1 MNSSSSLFHSS
12 SGSLT
17 GIDDDGIRRHVIPVN
32 KESAWVYPK
41 GVEIVKDK
49 SKTHQGIW
57 QDDNS
62 GNNNKKF
69 TVTHT
74 FKQFAQ
80 NNSSSSSSSNKKK
93 TNQPPS
99 MEGEEVWIF
108 RKDDPQGIDSRV
120 LNENPIQGKWGYAP
134 AVKKKKRGDKTII
147 LQKNIDPLDMW
158 FYPPNTKESDIPSN
172 CTIMGDWIKP
182 QDHNNDNDMTSAPP
196 GVKGKVGSQQWNMF
210 GNNNKERR
218 KIIPGKKKSD
228 PSVQTSSESKKVPPK
243 TSNNATSTTTEMPTT
258 PKMSSSKTA
267 TTSKKKKA
275 VSKRDS
281 SLSNSS
287 PPSTPAKKSESY
299 KPSSTATLD
308 SSMSSILSTPQS
320 AKRNSRRVLPTSP
333 GSLQS
338 SISSITSSKRAL
350 GSDDFQIMVRRQP
363 TLEVFPLIVQP
374 NYKIAQVKQKIN
386 RTRGIPMDEIKL
398 SHKDRPLDKVGPKE
412 TLTSLGIRNRD
423 TVDLAGFTLYIRTLK
438 GKKYVL
444 NNIDVELPV
453 DKLRELAAEKDK
465 TPVEKIGLYFNKQ
478 VLQCGTPLTRYKV
491 KSKSVIEL
499 KYDSA
504 GIIAAEQ
511 KVYTRRADVP
521 RRQVA
526 PSAQPPPKKPSI
538 TLKKTT
544 TPTPEATIEINVI
557 PAERDGTPVKLT
569 IGAKDTTDDVLRKA
583 AKKVGVLRS
592 DLVLIQSDGSTIADG
607 NYQPQKGD
615 TLRVAPIVTIEL
627 PDQSF
632 VKTTLVPGQNNT
644 LEDIKRQ
651 ILESHD
657 IPMDAQVLVTE
668 NNDDDNNDKSEQD
681 SAVTRN
687 KFFKLHIKRPSKTI
701 SVRGP
706 DEMLHTIVLEAD
718 ETSLDLWK
726 KVGEA
731 VGIPLDELCL
741 AMDESDE
748 ELDQDE
754 YTPNDGDVLAVVV
767 PPSTITVTL
776 PNGDKFELEVMPTAT
791 IAELKEVLE
800 EETGTT
806 QDQHKIFLVDGD
818 VELSDDMQLSEDMDL
833 RLELK
838 VLGASAV
845 DIVENEPA
853 TETINVTIR
862 KADGQMVQVQ
872 LDQDISAM
880 DARKL
885 MSDQTGI
892 PIQDLRL
899 SKDGSEELKKGYVP
913 TDGDV
918 LKIIPPRL
926 SVKTAEGDI
935 IHLDILPNDT
945 EHSLRCRIAQ
955 KVGLPASELAL
966 LKGEKKVEEGY
977 LPSNGDELRLKPR
990 KISVL
995 GLDGTFF
1002 QIAMSSDDT
1011 PESIR
1016 RKISKEAS
1024 IPLKDVVLSKDEKR
1038 VDAQYMPSSGEVLKI
1053 VQSSI
1058 SITLP
1063 DGSCIKAPTR
1073 SNSTVASIK
1082 EYIEHREGIKKC
1094 HITLVDADGKE
1105 LNDDLPVGRDSEV
1118 HVQFKK
1124 NEITIKTP
1132 DENAFTI
1139 EIDANEAVKTLRD
1152 MISTRLGIPSQEIR
1166 LSMEDEELSGSF
1178 VLSNG
1183 DVVTIEP
1190 PSVVV
1195 SLPNGATLELAASK
1209 DTTVADIK
1217 EVLKDETGVSIQ
1229 KQKLFVE
1236 GGQEPMED
1244 ETAITKDLKIRMEVE
1259 EVAAPKEAFTVTVQ
1273 SPNEQTFSIEIFP
1286 DDSFLE
1292 LKRKVARSLN
1302 VPIKDLRLSKD
1313 EVEIGDD
1320 FQPMDGDS
1328 LYILSPT
1335 ITVELPNQELVELEA
1350 LPETTIGDIKLALE
1364 EETGIAKDKQHIFLS
1379 AENSDIALS
1388 DDTPITKDLVVKLE
1402 ESTQVKVKDFVGN
1415 EIAFDIAPRSDM
1427 KSLRSQIA
1435 TKIGMQAKDLRL
1447 INGNEEVKSCSFS
1460 NGDVL
1465 TLLPPRVIVR
1475 FPDGSKR
1482 EFPVLPTQKII
1493 DLKKLI
1499 ERKTGMGPGSQR
1511 IFFYQKDD
1519 ELDDSVIFSRSDF
1532 VDRTILQVRY
1542 DKPEVTVLL
1551 PDGRKLSMELEFS
1564 DTKNDVRFKV
1574 AREIGGGIA
1583 AQDLRLL
1590 LDGKE
1595 IDRKYKPI
1603 TGHVLSVQAHAIK
1616 VEMPDGSK
1624 ISLTVIPTQTIAD
1637 IKDMIEQI
1645 TGLPMDSLCIFLKSR
1660 TENLADDEPV
1670 SRFDFDNSTI
1680 LEVRSPDGSPEVE
1693 VQLPDGNSF
1702 HLVIDTEKSLS
1713 EIKKIIEEQFGL
1725 PIGEIKL
1732 NGELLQAPDTKPLLS
1747 YLGTSIRSD
1756 SVIRVEA
1763 PEMTLALPIS
1773 GKRVQLKV
1781 LPNMTVGDLKKRLI
1795 DEHPEVAGTW
1805 DDYAFRTS
1813 NSGEEVDDRTSV
1825 KNLDFNTTF
1834 NVEEKQRSFEVFVER
1849 QGFETFSIS
1858 VMPSDDIDDVKER
1871 ISSITNVSPEHQHLT
1886 FNGAALREG
1895 KSLRE
1900 QGLKGS
1906 CSISLEPMQL
1916 QVKLSNGT
1924 PLDFSVKPTYD
1935 IRKVKDLICEETSID
1950 PANQTLLFDGKV
1962 LKDKMAISDID
1973 VCSGDVLQLETF
1985 GISVLCWSGDVIEL
1999 NGIERNSSID
2009 DVMEMVTKT
2018 KGVPKEKQRITRG
2031 GQDLSK
2037 LATKTLRDLDIQ
2049 NNDVLM
2055 LDNPEKMLVTTT
2067 PTKRA
2072 TAPFSFLKK
2081 ATNILSSPKV
2091 HVPDESQE
2099 TVEKQPVS
2107 STGKEMLAEE
2117 KEGSESSSCEEAS
2130 ASSDEESIAAIND
2143 TFTITVITPDITPVT
2158 VDISTSDSPSDVRSK
2173 ISEQV
2178 GISMEILRLSRHGH
2192 DSIVDEDFI
2201 PCEGDILTVEPPSI
2215 SITSEDGSTFE
2226 LSALLNTTINDVKKY
2241 LQDQTGTPIDLQKLV
2256 LADGNGESL
2265 TDDAPITKDV
2275 HLILTTNNSMAVDSD
2290 EESEIE
2296 SSTETE
2302 QKESFITIAL
2312 PDGKVISVEITRSDL
2327 ARDIRKKIAK
2337 AIGTSVKNLRLSKN
2351 GRVIDKKYLPSP
2363 GDSLA
2368 LMPPD
2373 LRIALPDGSKLTMPA
2388 VPSTTIDDVKAF
2400 LERET
2405 GTSANEQ
2412 ELYYYGLHGKDL
2424 LTEIPSSNEDI
2435 DIKLQVTAKKQPR
2448 LITIQTPD
2456 EESFV
2461 MEVKDSD
2468 TAKEFRK
2475 RVAKR
2480 AGFSMKGLRL
2490 TMSGIEVD
2498 AKYLPL
2504 HGDVLRVEPPVV
2516 VIEFMDGETM
2526 ELEAMPGTTVED
2538 IKDILEEEMGI
2549 LKSNQKLV
2557 SMESNGKEWE
2567 DDRSITKDV
2576 RFRLIEFEEEELY
2589 DEITLD
2595 DSIEDIDD
2603 GHKVPEEQE
2612 MVHLDDGSPIKSPR
2626 RQLGMFEIHVHE
2638 PKGGYKHTFEF
2649 KAETTIDDIK
2659 IKIPFHA
2666 RVAENTDDQV
2676 ITLNGV
2682 PLDNQK
2688 TLSECNVKNG
2698 DVLTLEKYCINIS
2711 HFGVENVEFDDIS
2724 YYDTVGALKGKLAR
2738 QQSLSKDQQ
2747 QLTIQG
2753 IGTILDDNFK
2763 TLKQYGVEH
2772 GAVLILQE
2780 DTRSSNTRSSS
2791 RDDEPSGGTLEE
2803 RLAKIKERAEARKR
2817 AKAGNR

>member
-1 MNSSSSLFHSS
+1 MSNSSLFHNS

-17 GIDDDGIRRHVIPVN
+17 GIDDGMRPHMIPVN

-57 QDDNS
+57 QDNNS
-62 GNNNKKF
+62 NNKKF
-69 TVTHT
+69 SVTHT
-74 FKQFAQ
+74 FKQFAKNTSSTS
-80 NNSSSSSSSNKKK
+80 NNSNTKK
-93 TNQPPS
+93 TNQPS
-99 MEGEEVWIF
+99 SIEGEEVWIF

-120 LNENPIQGKWGYAP
+120 LEENPIQGKWGYAP

-158 FYPPNTKESDIPSN
+158 FYPPNTKDSDIPSN

-182 QDHNNDNDMTSAPP
+182 QDQNNDHNMASAPSDKDKT
-196 GVKGKVGSQQWNMF
+196 GDKQWNMF
-210 GNNNKERR
+210 GNNSKERR

-228 PSVQTSSESKKVPPK
+228 PSVQTSSESKKVTPE
-243 TSNNATSTTTEMPTT
+243 TCNNVISTTTGMPTT

-267 TTSKKKKA
+267 TASKKKKE

-281 SLSNSS
+281 SLSKSS
-287 PPSTPAKKSESY
+287 PPTTPAKKSNLS
-299 KPSSTATLD
+299 KPSSTASLD
-308 SSMSSILSTPQS
+308 SSMSSIQSPPQS
-320 AKRNSRRVLPTSP
+320 AKRKSKRVLPTSP

-363 TLEVFPLIVQP
+363 TLEVFPLTVQP
-374 NYKIAQVKQKIN
+374 SYKIAQVKQKIN

-412 TLTSLGIRNRD
+412 TLSSLGIRNRD
-423 TVDLAGFTLYIRTLK
+423 TVDLAGFTVYIRTLK

-444 NNIDVELPV
+444 NNVDVELPV
-453 DKLRELAAEKDK
+453 DKLREMAAERDK

-526 PSAQPPPKKPSI
+526 PSARPPQKKPSI
-538 TLKKTT
+538 TLKKMTA
-544 TPTPEATIEINVI
+544 PTPEATVDINII
-557 PAERDGTPVKLT
+557 PADKDGSPVKLT
-569 IGAKDTTDDVLRKA
+569 IGPKDTTDDVLRKA
-583 AKKVGVLRS
+583 AKKIGVLRS
-592 DLVLIQSDGSTIADG
+592 DLVLIQSGGSTIADG
-607 NYQPQKGD
+607 NYQPQNGD

-657 IPMDAQVLVTE
+657 IPVDAQVLVTE
-668 NNDDDNNDKSEQD
+668 NNDGGDNNDEFGQD
-681 SAVTRN
+681 AVVTQN
-687 KFFKLHIKRPSKTI
+687 KFFKLHVKRPSKTI

-706 DEMLHTIVLEAD
+706 DDKLHTIVLEAD

-726 KVGEA
+726 KAGEA

-741 AMDESDE
+741 TMDESDE

-767 PPSTITVTL
+767 PPSSITVTL

-806 QDQHKIFLVDGD
+806 QDQHKLFLLDGD
-818 VELSDDMQLSEDMDL
+818 VELSDDKQLSEDMDL

-838 VLGASAV
+838 VFGASAV
-845 DIVENEPA
+845 DVVENEPA
-853 TETINVTIR
+853 TECISVTIR

-872 LDQDISAM
+872 LDQDVSAM

-945 EHSLRCRIAQ
+945 EHSLRCRIAH
-955 KVGLPASELAL
+955 KVGLPESELAL

-1002 QIAMSSDDT
+1002 QIALSSDDT

-1053 VQSSI
+1053 VPSSI

-1063 DGSCIKAPTR
+1063 DGTCINAPTR

-1094 HITLVDADGKE
+1094 QITLVDVDGKE

-1124 NEITIKTP
+1124 NEITINTP

-1139 EIDANEAVKTLRD
+1139 EIDANEAVVTLRD
-1152 MISTRLGIPSQEIR
+1152 MISTKLGIPSQEIR

-1183 DVVTIEP
+1183 DVVTVEP

-1195 SLPNGATLELAASK
+1195 SLPNGESLELAASK

-1217 EVLKDETGVSIQ
+1217 EVLMDETSVPIQ

-1236 GGQEPMED
+1236 GGQEPMDD

-1259 EVAAPKEAFTVTVQ
+1259 EVAALKESFTVTVQ
-1273 SPNEQTFSIEIFP
+1273 SPNEQTFPIEIFP
-1286 DDSFLE
+1286 DDSILE
-1292 LKRKVARSLN
+1292 LKRKVARSVN

-1320 FQPMDGDS
+1320 FQPMDGDV
-1328 LYILSPT
+1328 LCILSPT
-1335 ITVELPNQELVELEA
+1335 ITVELPNQEFVELEA
-1350 LPETTIGDIKLALE
+1350 LPDTTIGDIKLALE
-1364 EETGIAKDKQHIFLS
+1364 EETGIAKDKQYIFSS
-1379 AENSDIALS
+1379 AENGDVVLS

-1427 KSLRSQIA
+1427 KSLRSQVA
-1435 TKIGMQAKDLRL
+1435 AKIGIQAKDLRL
-1447 INGNEEVKSCSFS
+1447 TNGNEEVKSCNFS

-1465 TLLPPRVIVR
+1465 TLLPPRVIVQ
-1475 FPDGSKR
+1475 FPDGSKK
-1482 EFPVLPTQKII
+1482 EFSVFPTQKII

-1511 IFFYQKDD
+1511 IFFYQKND

-1532 VDRTILQVRY
+1532 VDRTVLQVRY

-1551 PDGRKLSMELEFS
+1551 PDGRKLSMKLEFS

-1574 AREIGGGIA
+1574 ARDIGGGIA

-1603 TGHVLSVQAHAIK
+1603 TGHVLSVQAHVIK

-1624 ISLTVIPTQTIAD
+1624 LSLTVIPTQTIAD

-1660 TENLADDEPV
+1660 MENLADDEPV

-1702 HLVIDTEKSLS
+1702 HLVIDPEKSLS
-1713 EIKKIIEEQFGL
+1713 EIKKTIEEQFGL

-1756 SVIRVEA
+1756 SVICVEA
-1763 PEMTLALPIS
+1763 PEMTLALPGN
-1773 GKRVQLKV
+1773 GKRVRLKV

-1795 DEHPEVAGTW
+1795 EEHPEVTGKW
-1805 DDYAFRTS
+1805 DDYVFRTS
-1813 NSGEEVDDRTSV
+1813 NSEEQVDDRTSV
-1825 KNLDFNTTF
+1825 KNLDLNTTV
-1834 NVEEKQRSFEVFVER
+1834 NVEEKQREFEVFVER

-1858 VMPSDDIDDVKER
+1858 VMPSDDVDDVKER
-1871 ISSITNVSPEHQHLT
+1871 ISSFTNVSPEHQHLT
-1886 FNGAALREG
+1886 FNGAALHEG

-1916 QVKLSNGT
+1916 QVKLFNGT
-1924 PLDFSVKPTYD
+1924 PLDLSVKPTYD

-1999 NGIERNSSID
+1999 NGIGRNSTID

-2049 NNDVLM
+2049 NKGVLM

-2072 TAPFSFLKK
+2072 TAPFSFLQK
-2081 ATNILSSPKV
+2081 ATNLLSSPKV
-2091 HVPDESQE
+2091 HVPDEPQD
-2099 TVEKQPVS
+2099 TAEKQHVL
-2107 STGKEMLAEE
+2107 STGKEILAEE
-2117 KEGSESSSCEEAS
+2117 KESESSSCEEAS
-2130 ASSDEESIAAIND
+2130 ESSDEEGIAAIND
-2143 TFTITVITPDITPVT
+2143 TFEITVITPDITPVT
-2158 VDISTSDSPSDVRSK
+2158 VNICTSDSPSDVRYK

-2178 GISMEILRLSRHGH
+2178 GISMELLRLSRHGH

-2201 PCEGDILTVEPPSI
+2201 PSEGDILTVEPPSI
-2215 SITSEDGSTFE
+2215 TVTSEDGSIFE
-2226 LSALLNTTINDVKKY
+2226 LSALLNTTIHDVKKY

-2256 LADGNGESL
+2256 LANGNGESL
-2265 TDDAPITKDV
+2265 TDDAPITKDM
-2275 HLILTTNNSMAVDSD
+2275 HLNLTTNNSTTEDSD
-2290 EESEIE
+2290 EESEGE

-2302 QKESFITIAL
+2302 QKESSITIAL
-2312 PDGKVISVEITRSDL
+2312 PDGKVISVEITGSDL

-2337 AIGTSVKNLRLSKN
+2337 AIGTSVKHLRLSKN

-2363 GDSLA
+2363 GDSLSV
-2368 LMPPD
+2368 MPPD
-2373 LRIALPDGSKLTMPA
+2373 LCITLPDGSNVTIPV
-2388 VPSTTIDDVKAF
+2388 VPPTTIDDVKAF
-2400 LERET
+2400 LEKET
-2405 GTSANEQ
+2405 GTAANEQ
-2412 ELYYYGLHGKDL
+2412 ELYYYGLHGKEL

-2461 MEVKDSD
+2461 IEVKDSD

-2516 VIEFMDGETM
+2516 VIEFVDGETM

-2576 RFRLIEFEEEELY
+2576 RLRLIEFEEEELY
-2589 DEITLD
+2589 DEITVD

-2603 GHKVPEEQE
+2603 SQNGREEQE
-2612 MVHLDDGSPIKSPR
+2612 MVRLDDGSPIDSSR

-2649 KAETTIDDIK
+2649 KPDTTINDIK

-2666 RVAENTDDQV
+2666 RVAENMDDQV
-2676 ITLNGV
+2676 ITWNGTL
-2682 PLDNQK
+2682 LDNKK

-2698 DVLTLEKYCINIS
+2698 DILTLEKYFINIS
-2711 HFGVENVEFDDIS
+2711 HFGMENVEFEDIS
-2724 YYDTVGALKGKLAR
+2724 CYDTVGALKGKLAK
-2738 QQSLSKDQQ
+2738 QQSLSKEEQ

-2753 IGTILDDNFK
+2753 IGTSLDDNFK
-2763 TLKQYGVEH
+2763 TLKQYGVGH

-2780 DTRSSNTRSSS
+2780 DTKRSNTRASS
-2791 RDDEPSGGTLEE
+2791 RDEDDEPSGTLEE

-2817 AKAGNR
+2817 AKAGKR